1 MELTMLGTGNANVT
15 EYFNT
20 CFLLEEAG
28 QYFLVDTG
36 GGNGILKAL
45 KNAGVSVMD
54 IHDIFITHEHL
65 DHLLGLFW
73 IIRTAGHEMS
83 QGNYPGELRIYCH
96 SGLVSTI
103 RTIVELTIWKKTARY
118 LAERILLIPVES
130 GETREIAGCRV
141 TFFDTGS
148 TKARQ
153 FGFTL
158 ENRNHIR
165 LSCCGDEP
173 ARECEFPYIKDSHW
187 LLHEAFC
194 LYRDAD
200 KYHPDEIHHSTVREA
215 CTLAERFRIPNLVL
229 YHTEED
235 TLADRKTLYT
245 EEGKQFYHGNLY
257 VPWDGEKIRIV

>member
-45 KNAGVSVMD
+45 KNAGISVMD

-118 LAERILLIPVES
+118 LDERILLIPVES

-153 FGFTL
+153 FGFIL
-158 ENRNHIR
+158 GPRII
-165 LSCCGDEP
+165 SAFP
-173 ARECEFPYIKDSHW
+173 AAGTSRPGNANFPI
-187 LLHEAFC
+187 
-194 LYRDAD
+194 
-200 KYHPDEIHHSTVREA
+200 
-215 CTLAERFRIPNLVL
+215 
-229 YHTEED
+229 
-235 TLADRKTLYT
+235 
-245 EEGKQFYHGNLY
+245 
-257 VPWDGEKIRIV
+257 